1 MNEAV
6 YGMTADEI
14 NYLWRNLSLYGRAK
28 KSRQTVMPEN
38 LHRKNITHSVMSEA
52 VFLCGRREAD
62 RFSGKSFCYDN
73 GEAIKIC
80 EVDTGSASYISDC
93 GRTVAYL
100 HDRFGRDVESAI
112 ELLGRISCRRSICF
126 LGNEMCIKAD
136 KDDILDGISEM
147 LSAIYKAEKFGGIE
161 LCLDQKRESLKN

>member
-28 KSRQTVMPEN
+28 KMRRNVMPKD
-38 LHRKNITHSVMSEA
+38 LCRKDILQNAMREA
-52 VFLCGRREAD
+52 LFLCGKREAD
-62 RFSGKSFCYDN
+62 RFSDKSFCYDN
-73 GEAIKIC
+73 GESIKIC

-100 HDRFGRDVESAI
+100 CDRFGRDVKSAI
-112 ELLGRISCRRSICF
+112 ELLGRISCRRSMRF